1 MSREDLIAFSFFVLI
16 IGLTLIVTYWASK
29 RNVDTS
35 HHYVAG
41 GEIKGWQ
48 NGLAIAGDYLSAASF
63 LGIAGAIA
71 LSGFSGFYLSI
82 GFLVAYLT
90 VLLLVAE
97 PLRNLGKYTVGD
109 ALTARFNTRAVRS
122 ASALNTV
129 AISMFYMIAQL
140 IGAGALISLLLPIS
154 FNLAIIIVG
163 VLMTVYV
170 VAGGMIATTWIQI
183 IKAVLLIAGSIGLSI
198 AVLAQFGFNPIA
210 LFNAVESDIGREA
223 VVPAAPSGL
232 IPGLDSISLNI
243 ALVLGT
249 AGLPHI
255 LIRFLTVPDAKAAR
269 RSIIVATWII
279 GGFYLL
285 TPILGYGAALIVGR
299 DRIEQAD
306 PGGNLAAPLLAEAL
320 GGPIFLAFIS
330 AVAFATIVAVVAG
343 LVIAASGAFA
353 HDFYTNVIRHGE
365 ATEQEQFR
373 AARATSAAIAIV
385 AIILALLLQ
394 GQNVAFL
401 VALAFAVAA
410 SANVPVILLLIFWRG
425 FNTAGAIVGMLTGLI
440 SSVGL
445 VILSPTILGD
455 NAIFPLTAPA
465 IVSVPLGF
473 IACYLGTK
481 LSGKAAEREM
491 HEGTQISYDEIYVRA
506 NTGFTDIEREIR
518 EAAPAEEPRS
528 T

>member
-1 MSREDLIAFSFFVLI
+1 
-16 IGLTLIVTYWASK
+16 
-29 RNVDTS
+29 
-35 HHYVAG
+35 
-41 GEIKGWQ
+41 
-48 NGLAIAGDYLSAASF
+48 
-63 LGIAGAIA
+63 
-71 LSGFSGFYLSI
+71 
-82 GFLVAYLT
+82 
-90 VLLLVAE
+90 
-97 PLRNLGKYTVGD
+97 
-109 ALTARFNTRAVRS
+109 
-122 ASALNTV
+122 
-129 AISMFYMIAQL
+129 
-140 IGAGALISLLLPIS
+140 
-154 FNLAIIIVG
+154 
-163 VLMTVYV
+163 
-170 VAGGMIATTWIQI
+170 
-183 IKAVLLIAGSIGLSI
+183 
-198 AVLAQFGFNPIA
+198 VLAQFGFNPIA
-210 LFNAVESDIGREA
+210 LFNAVQSDIGREA
-223 VVPAAPSGL
+223 VIPAAPSGL
-232 IPGLDSISLNI
+232 TAGLDSISLNI
-243 ALVLGT
+243 ALILGT

-285 TPILGYGAALIVGR
+285 TPILGYGAALLVGR

-365 ATEQEQFR
+365 ATEREQFR
-373 AARATSAAIAIV
+373 AARFTSAGIAV
-385 AIILALLLQ
+385 AAIILALLLQ

-410 SANVPVILLLIFWRG
+410 SANVPVILLLIFWKG
-425 FNTAGAIVGMLTGLI
+425 FNTVGAITGMLAGLI

-445 VILSPTILGD
+445 VILSPVILGD
-455 NAIFPLTAPA
+455 SAIYPLENPG

-473 IACYLGTK
+473 LGCYLGTI

-491 HEGTQISYDEIYVRA
+491 REGIQVPYEEIYVRA
-506 NTGFTDIEREIR
+506 NTGISDIEQEIK
-518 EAAPAEEPRS
+518 EAAPQQEPRA

>member
-1 MSREDLIAFSFFVLI
+1 
-16 IGLTLIVTYWASK
+16 
-29 RNVDTS
+29 
-35 HHYVAG
+35 
-41 GEIKGWQ
+41 
-48 NGLAIAGDYLSAASF
+48 
-63 LGIAGAIA
+63 
-71 LSGFSGFYLSI
+71 
-82 GFLVAYLT
+82 
-90 VLLLVAE
+90 
-97 PLRNLGKYTVGD
+97 
-109 ALTARFNTRAVRS
+109 
-122 ASALNTV
+122 
-129 AISMFYMIAQL
+129 MFYMIAQL

-154 FNLAIIIVG
+154 FSWAIVIVG
-163 VLMTVYV
+163 VLMTIYV

-183 IKAVLLIAGSIGLSI
+183 IKAVLLITGSIALSI
-198 AVLAQFGFNPIA
+198 AVLARFGFNPIA
-210 LFNAVESDIGREA
+210 IFNEAQAQIGREA
-223 VVPAAPSGL
+223 VIPAAPGGFVA
-232 IPGLDSISLNI
+232 GLDVISLNI

-299 DRIEQAD
+299 DQIEQAD

-365 ATEQEQFR
+365 ASEHEQFR
-373 AARATSAAIAIV
+373 AARITAAGIAIAAIV
-385 AIILALLLQ
+385 LALLLQ

-410 SANVPVILLLIFWRG
+410 SANVPVILLLIFWKG
-425 FNTAGAIVGMLTGLI
+425 FNTVGAIAGMLTGLI

-445 VILSPTILGD
+445 VILSPVILGD
-455 NAIFPLTAPA
+455 NAIYPLENPG
-465 IVSVPLGF
+465 IISVPLGF
-473 IACYLGTK
+473 LGCYLGTV

-491 HEGTQISYDEIYVRA
+491 REGVQVPYEEIYVRA
-506 NTGFTDIEREIR
+506 NTGITDIEREIR
-518 EAAPAEEPRS
+518 EAAPEQEPR
-528 T
+528 TT